1 MKINFPK
8 GPFRLDRGESKMIV
22 FEKEGKLFKIPE
34 KYYTYDIP
42 YMGLGQLGSF
52 FGAKEINPTL
62 SDLTEMET
70 NNVPYITSVFSMN
83 LVDAMAFFQHRPQG
97 VLVCQGTLSVNHANL
112 PTCNEQQFV
121 FKGGDGHLYYTI
133 GTKELPRVKLFMNP
147 SAPPNPFPLHL
158 LNTSPE
164 FNHLYTP
171 YCYELVD
178 ELLH

>member
-8 GPFRLDRGESKMIV
+8 GPFRLDHGESKKIV
-22 FEKEGKLFKIPE
+22 FEKEGRLFEISE
-34 KYYTYDIP
+34 EYYTYDIP
-42 YMGLGQLGSF
+42 YMSLKQLGSF
-52 FGAKEINPTL
+52 FGPKEINPSL
-62 SDLTEMET
+62 SDLTKMET
-70 NNVPYITSVFSMN
+70 NDVPYITSLFSLD
-83 LVDAMAFFQHRPQG
+83 LVSAMSFFKYSPNG
-97 VLVCQGTLSVNHANL
+97 VLVCQGNSSTNFINL
-112 PTCNEQQFV
+112 PTCDGHQFV